1 MPRFSHYEAALGSQL
16 FEKVKSCRVLMVGAG
31 GIGCELLK
39 NLVMSGFNQIELVD
53 LDTIDLSNL
62 NRQFL
67 FQKQHIK
74 KSKAQ
79 VARESALKFN
89 PNANIVAHHANIKDP
104 QFSIEW
110 FKSFDIVMNALDN
123 LDARRH
129 VNTMCLVANI
139 PLIESGSEGYLGQVT
154 IIKKGETECYEC
166 QPKPTRK
173 TYPVC
178 TIRSTPSSP
187 IHCIVWAKSYLF
199 NQLFGI
205 PEEEDEELDKELND
219 ENADEIANLKAETLA
234 LKRIREAMGS
244 QDYPKIV
251 FQKIFNDD
259 INRLL
264 IMEDMWKT
272 RKRPAPL
279 VYEELEKL
287 KDTESQMD
295 QTTNSNTL
303 RDQRLWSLTENFSMF
318 LESIKRLS
326 TQLLAE
332 KVTNPDAS
340 LTFDK
345 DDIDAMDFITA
356 TSNLRARIFGIEEKT
371 KFQVKAMAGNI
382 IPAIATTNAIVAGM
396 IVMQAFKVLNG
407 DLNECKTVYCS
418 PDRRPKSILSESL
431 NKPNPD
437 CSVCQS
443 AHVTLNV
450 NVKKATLRDFL
461 KEVIH
466 GHDEDEEDICEVSV
480 EEGGRIIY
488 DVEYDD
494 NLDVTFEK
502 LNITDGKM
510 VKVTPESEDDE
521 KYPTVFAISHRET
534 FESPNTWFHIDGDIM
549 SRSRTQVNSNVHK
562 RKLDDSEIDP
572 QEESS
577 RKRPAVIEN
586 EVIVQDDDLIMT
598 EDGPQRLIVI
608 D

>member
-16 FEKVKSCRVLMVGAG
+16 FEKIRNCRVLMVGAG

-39 NLVMSGFNQIELVD
+39 NLVMSGFNKIELVD

-89 PNANIVAHHANIKDP
+89 PNASIVAHHANIKDP
-104 QFSIEW
+104 QFNIEW

-139 PLIESGSEGYLGQVT
+139 PLVESGSEGYLGQVT

-205 PEEEDEELDKELND
+205 PEDEDEELDKELND
-219 ENADEIANLKAETLA
+219 ENANEIANLKAETLA

-244 QDYPKIV
+244 QEYPKIT

-264 IMEDMWKT
+264 TMEDMWKT
-272 RKRPAPL
+272 RKPPA
-279 VYEELEKL
+279 
-287 KDTESQMD
+287 
-295 QTTNSNTL
+295 
-303 RDQRLWSLTENFSMF
+303 
-318 LESIKRLS
+318 
-326 TQLLAE
+326 
-332 KVTNPDAS
+332 TNPDAS

-345 DDIDAMDFITA
+345 DDIDAIDFITA

-371 KFQVKAMAGNI
+371 RFQVKAMAGNI

-407 DLNECKTVYCS
+407 DFKECKTVYCS

-431 NKPNPD
+431 NKPNVE

-450 NVKKATLRDFL
+450 NVKKVTLRDFL
-461 KEVIH
+461 KEVVQ
-466 GHDEDEEDICEVSV
+466 GHDEDENDICEVSV

-494 NLDVTFEK
+494 NLDATFEK

-510 VKVTPESEDDE
+510 VKVTPENEDE
-521 KYPTVFAISHRET
+521 ENCPTVFAITHRQ
-534 FESPNTWFHIDGDIM
+534 SPNTWFQIDGDIAP
-549 SRSRTQVNSNVHK
+549 RFHTNANSNAHK
-562 RKLDDSEIDP
+562 RKLDDSEVDP

>member
-16 FEKVKSCRVLMVGAG
+16 FEKIKNCRVLMVGAG

-39 NLVMSGFNQIELVD
+39 NLVMSGFNQIELV
-53 LDTIDLSNL
+53 
-62 NRQFL
+62 
-67 FQKQHIK
+67 
-74 KSKAQ
+74 
-79 VARESALKFN
+79 ARESALKFN

-104 QFSIEW
+104 RFSIEW

-123 LDARRH
+123 L
-129 VNTMCLVANI
+129 
-139 PLIESGSEGYLGQVT
+139 E
-154 IIKKGETECYEC
+154 
-166 QPKPTRK
+166 
-173 TYPVC
+173 
-178 TIRSTPSSP
+178 
-187 IHCIVWAKSYLF
+187 
-199 NQLFGI
+199 
-205 PEEEDEELDKELND
+205 EELDKELND

-234 LKRIREAMGS
+234 LKRIKEAIGS

-264 IMEDMWKT
+264 TMEDMWKT
-272 RKRPAPL
+272 RKPPVPL
-279 VYEELEKL
+279 VYEEIEKL
-287 KDTESQMD
+287 KNTESQSV
-295 QTTNSNTL
+295 QITNNNTL
-303 RDQRLWSLTENFSMF
+303 RDQRLWT
-318 LESIKRLS
+318 
-326 TQLLAE
+326 
-332 KVTNPDAS
+332 TNPDAS
-340 LTFDK
+340 LVFDK
-345 DDIDAMDFITA
+345 DDIDAMDFVTA

-371 KFQVKAMAGNI
+371 RFQVKAMAGNI

-407 DLNECKTVYCS
+407 DFKECKTVYCS

-431 NKPNPD
+431 NKPNPE

-450 NVKKATLRDFL
+450 NVKTATLRDFL
-461 KEVIH
+461 KEVVQ
-466 GHDEDEEDICEVSV
+466 GHDESENDICEVSV

-494 NLDVTFEK
+494 NLDATFEK

-510 VKVTPESEDDE
+510 VKVTPEGEDEE
-521 KYPTVFAISHRET
+521 KET
-534 FESPNTWFHIDGDIM
+534 FESPNTWFHIDGDIAP
-549 SRSRTQVNSNVHK
+549 RFRTYTNSNAHK
-562 RKLDDSEIDP
+562 RKLDDSEVDP

-598 EDGPQRLIVI
+598 EDGPQRLIII